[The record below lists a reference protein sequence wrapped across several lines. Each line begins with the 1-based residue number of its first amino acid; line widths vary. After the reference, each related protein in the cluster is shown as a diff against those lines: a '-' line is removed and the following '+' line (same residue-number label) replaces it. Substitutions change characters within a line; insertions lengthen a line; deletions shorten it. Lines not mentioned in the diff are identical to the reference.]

1 MWGKFKGIQP
11 DFPNTWLFQGLSSI
25 FGRGSGR
32 GKRMTDFYFAIF
44 YATEKGSSFTKNST
58 GRNDLQF
65 GNAFSFLWYHS
76 CGSGKRSVD
85 PKSYWLFSA
94 SSRIYLGN
102 YAPHPKPLI
111 FKRHSERSGSTAF
124 GSRTG
129 VQVIL
134 TIDNKCHWATWY
146 METAQAWEKLKTE
159 RYRPKERWMAACY
172 NQLVTVIG
180 IFLLGPAPWS
190 LKSVYVLL
198 GFAGGLNSVS
208 DSRHWVNEYLNSV
221 SDSSEHLISGLP
233 GSLSLR
239 STHKCCGSVPW
250 ALRSSLARVRE
261 LQESHTNEQHQQQ
274 TELTNRRMQWV
285 AEDNRLFSIGTKLSL
300 FPIKLPPK

>member
-1 MWGKFKGIQP
+1 MFSWEPGRACHRAEEELLAQAEEERSLRLLP
-11 DFPNTWLFQGLSSI
+11 D
-25 FGRGSGR
+25 RR
-32 GKRMTDFYFAIF
+32 
-44 YATEKGSSFTKNST
+44 EKGSSFTKNST

-65 GNAFSFLWYHS
+65 GKAFSFLWYHS

-85 PKSYWLFSA
+85 PKSYLLFSA
-94 SSRIYLGN
+94 YTRICLGN

-111 FKRHSERSGSTAF
+111 FKQHSERSGSTAF
-124 GSRTG
+124 GSRAG
-129 VQVIL
+129 VHVIL

-146 METAQAWEKLKTE
+146 TETAQAREKLKTE

-172 NQLVTVIG
+172 NQLATVIG
-180 IFLLGPAPWS
+180 IFLLGAAPWS

-208 DSRHWVNEYLNSV
+208 DSRQASIWFLAYLEVCHSAPRT
-221 SDSSEHLISGLP
+221 SAAAASPE
-233 GSLSLR
+233 
-239 STHKCCGSVPW
+239 
-250 ALRSSLARVRE
+250 SSLARVRE

-300 FPIKLPPK
+300 FPHKVTT